1 MPAVMAVP
9 VMVAA
14 AAHATADM
22 RAGAVTDRAASNGA
36 NRATHKGAGTG
47 TERAIDQAL
56 LRLDGARG
64 PEEARRDGGH
74 G

>member
-1 MPAVMAVP
+1 MAVP

-14 AAHATADM
+14 ATHATADM
-22 RAGAVTDRAASNGA
+22 RTGAVTDRTASDGA
-36 NRATHKGAGTG
+36 HRAPHEGAGTG
-47 TERAIDQAL
+47 AKRAIDKAL
-56 LRLDGARG
+56 LRLDGASG